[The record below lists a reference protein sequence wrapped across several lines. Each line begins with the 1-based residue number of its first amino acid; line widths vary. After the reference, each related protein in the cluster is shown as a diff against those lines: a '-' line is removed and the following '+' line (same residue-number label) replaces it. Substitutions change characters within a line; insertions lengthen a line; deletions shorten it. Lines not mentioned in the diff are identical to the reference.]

1 MHLSITTI
9 YKGVVLTV
17 DKTFPSGSARGS
29 TQCITLTVAG
39 EDQIFERNPIQS
51 YTVSLQS
58 TQLRVTASG
67 TTTVTVNDDD
77 GMFIALMMY

>member
-1 MHLSITTI
+1 MTI
-9 YKGVVLTV
+9 YKGVVLAV
-17 DKTFPSGSARGS
+17 DKTFPFGSANGS
-29 TQCITLTVAG
+29 TQCITMPVAD
-39 EDQIFERNPIQS
+39 EDQIFESNPIQS
-51 YTVSLQS
+51 YTITLQT